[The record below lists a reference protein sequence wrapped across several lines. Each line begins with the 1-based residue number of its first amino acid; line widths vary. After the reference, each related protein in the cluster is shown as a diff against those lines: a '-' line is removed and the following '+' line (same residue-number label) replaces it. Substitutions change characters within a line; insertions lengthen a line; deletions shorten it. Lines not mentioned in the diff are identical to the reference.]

1 MKTTISFV
9 DNATTKEA
17 GVYALKYGW
26 AFTKGVCKD
35 INSFVYRLPW
45 ICVAVV
51 SVVAVATGFILV
63 NDARMERDHA
73 NKEMVKLQQQVE
85 RLSCAPE
92 DSPVKVGSTKCVTCR
107 HFLKMDKSFCV
118 LCACRYDYMNAGE
131 TQGHKNATD

>member
-9 DNATTKEA
+9 DDATTKEA

-35 INSFVYRLPW
+35 INSFVHRRPW

-51 SVVAVATGFILV
+51 SIVAVATGFILV

-73 NKEMVKLQQQVE
+73 NKEMVKLKQQVE
-85 RLSCAPE
+85 RLSCVAE
-92 DSPVKVGSTKCVTCR
+92 EERSIR
-107 HFLKMDKSFCV
+107 
-118 LCACRYDYMNAGE
+118 
-131 TQGHKNATD
+131 

>member
-26 AFTKGVCKD
+26 AFTKGVCKE

-51 SVVAVATGFILV
+51 SIVAATIGFILV
-63 NDARMERDHA
+63 ADARMQRDHA
-73 NKEMVKLQQQVE
+73 SKEMVKLQQHVE
-85 RLSCAPE
+85 QLSCAVE
-92 DSPVKVGSTKCVTCR
+92 AERSIK
-107 HFLKMDKSFCV
+107 
-118 LCACRYDYMNAGE
+118 
-131 TQGHKNATD
+131 

>member
-26 AFTKGVCKD
+26 AFTKGVCKE

-51 SVVAVATGFILV
+51 SIVAATIGFILV
-63 NDARMERDHA
+63 ADARMERDHA

-85 RLSCAPE
+85 ELSFTVEAE
-92 DSPVKVGSTKCVTCR
+92 RSIK
-107 HFLKMDKSFCV
+107 
-118 LCACRYDYMNAGE
+118 
-131 TQGHKNATD
+131 

>member
-26 AFTKGVCKD
+26 AFTKGVCKE

-51 SVVAVATGFILV
+51 SIVAAIIGFILV
-63 NDARMERDHA
+63 ADARMQRDHA
-73 NKEMVKLQQQVE
+73 SKEMVKLQQQVE
-85 RLSCAPE
+85 QLSCAVE
-92 DSPVKVGSTKCVTCR
+92 AERSIK
-107 HFLKMDKSFCV
+107 
-118 LCACRYDYMNAGE
+118 
-131 TQGHKNATD
+131 

>member
-17 GVYALKYGW
+17 GVYALKYGY

-35 INSFVYRLPW
+35 INSFVYRQPW

-51 SVVAVATGFILV
+51 SIVAVATGFILV

-85 RLSCAPE
+85 RLSCVAE
-92 DSPVKVGSTKCVTCR
+92 AERSIK
-107 HFLKMDKSFCV
+107 
-118 LCACRYDYMNAGE
+118 
-131 TQGHKNATD
+131 

>member
-9 DNATTKEA
+9 DDATTKEA

-51 SVVAVATGFILV
+51 SIVAVATGFILV

-73 NKEMVKLQQQVE
+73 NKEMVKLKQQVE
-85 RLSCAPE
+85 RLSCVAE
-92 DSPVKVGSTKCVTCR
+92 AERSIK
-107 HFLKMDKSFCV
+107 
-118 LCACRYDYMNAGE
+118 
-131 TQGHKNATD
+131 